1 MQPTHLLVVERDADW
16 SQWSR
21 ISRSFGS
28 TVVMLIQRADEA
40 LGAFYQRIQR
50 CLEERSIQEVTVMR
64 AAGEYSGKLLFLLS
78 ELGISMRDG
87 MNAFEPRAAPG

>member
-1 MQPTHLLVVERDADW
+1 MQPVHLLVVERDADW

-21 ISRSFGS
+21 ISRSFGT

-50 CLEERSIQEVTVMR
+50 CLLERAIQQVTVMR
-64 AAGEYSGKLLFLLS
+64 AAGEYPGKLLGLLAG
-78 ELGISMRDG
+78 LGVSMRDG
-87 MNAFEPRAAPG
+87 LDAYEPRLAGS